1 MKYLNGLLKL
11 ISILLAGVSVASA
24 CDKYADYTIDELKEF
39 RAMLGKEDADS
50 LDRLFAFEQMVCS
63 DSPNIRSYA
72 VKQGLN
78 TIQDSLV
85 RNEVML
91 RAMMQKTRI
100 DVELGESRDN
110 SDQDKAFIAANG
122 GMYSKLV
129 AFRSEKTGCLSLWH
143 NKRCDPN
150 LSVFISGDKVELNY
164 KNVIGVF
171 RLSTNG
177 ELVGTM
183 RAGNTDQFTQI
194 PAVIKLF

>member
-78 TIQDSLV
+78 TIQDPLV

-100 DVELGESRDN
+100 DVELGDN
-110 SDQDKAFIAANG
+110 RELTDDDKKFIAEHGGLYSRLIANRTEE
-122 GMYSKLV
+122 
-129 AFRSEKTGCLSLWH
+129 AGCIGL
-143 NKRCDPN
+143 NGKKCDSRY
-150 LSVFISGDKVELNY
+150 SVFIQGDKVELNY
-164 KNVIGVF
+164 SPISGEF
-171 RLSTNG
+171 RLSGNG
-177 ELVGTM
+177 ELVGTI
-183 RAGNTDQFTQI
+183 RADNNARYTRI